1 MGLGMVS
8 SETEGQE
15 RVDQE
20 GSEKVPFF
28 WLAGRTGP
36 SGLAGLQCSFGPLGG
51 GSARTGP
58 LD

>member
-20 GSEKVPFF
+20 GSEKVPF
-28 WLAGRTGP
+28 WLAGRTEP
-36 SGLAGLQCSFGPLGG
+36 SGLAGLQCSSGPLGG